1 MLFRSIHKTPIK
13 NNRHF
18 NFILLSYLFRLKLKA
33 PVANMVT
40 RCRDDALL
48 RSLILIGCH
57 IVCNIGCFVHN
68 LSSFFVSLETFLFT
82 FREIF
87 VTAVE
92 DSSVITVLG
101 SGLLEMLYR
110 MKMEES
116 KKQDQSYSQCA
127 CGHFYQ
133 CCMEQ
138 TIKYKHFIGGKT
150 MSAKEEE
157 YLSRFQENR

>member
-1 MLFRSIHKTPIK
+1 
-13 NNRHF
+13 
-18 NFILLSYLFRLKLKA
+18 
-33 PVANMVT
+33 MVT

-68 LSSFFVSLETFLFT
+68 LSSFFVSLETFPFT

-116 KKQDQSYSQCA
+116 KKQDQSYIANVLVATFVNAAWSKQLSISTLSVERRCPQKKKNI
-127 CGHFYQ
+127 YRVS
-133 CCMEQ
+133 
-138 TIKYKHFIGGKT
+138 KKIGDFLYSVKSSIGNDRCVV
-150 MSAKEEE
+150 AKKLLMLV
-157 YLSRFQENR
+157 YT